1 LKTRNCFSVFG
12 LSWDTAKLH
21 RGGFLNND
29 ALSMSTQQPTLPMV
43 SVPKRSELGRE
54 KFWESKA
61 STKHI
66 LSANRKV
73 SKWAGWEGSGWR
85 LANSDW

>member
-1 LKTRNCFSVFG
+1 
-12 LSWDTAKLH
+12 
-21 RGGFLNND
+21 
-29 ALSMSTQQPTLPMV
+29 MQQPTLPMV

-73 SKWAGWEGSGWR
+73 SKWAGWEGSEWR